1 MTPSLIVPSIL
12 DAAAIRAELA
22 KNPEDHGLTPATAQT
37 LIEMSDD
44 QLNAAALEETS
55 HDTFWE
61 HFWEVYEDTRRTVIA
76 SLIATQLDAD
86 TVVPDPAGA

>member
-1 MTPSLIVPSIL
+1 MTPSPIVPPIL

-44 QLNAAALEETS
+44 QLNAALEEAA
-55 HDTFWE
+55 HDTFWVD
-61 HFWEVYEDTRRTVIA
+61 FWEIRNNTRSNAIA
-76 SLIATQLDAD
+76 SLVTVQLDANI
-86 TVVPDPAGA
+86 VVSDPAEA